1 MKGRSLG
8 SFCSGTSYV
17 SGFIISVTSA
27 DLGFSCKIKSQWPNP
42 STYECYCFLH
52 FWKYIAILKV
62 GSLRNLWELAR
73 PPSDA
78 LADSSVH
85 TQRSVPTVPQVH
97 VRPTGS
103 CRRGHLPA
111 PVPQAVAALFGGVSH
126 IHGPFRFLSALSFG
140 VPSASYQPF
149 R

>member
-1 MKGRSLG
+1 MLLFSSFLEIHSDSEGRIFEKSLG
-8 SFCSGTSYV
+8 IG
-17 SGFIISVTSA
+17 
-27 DLGFSCKIKSQWPNP
+27 P
-42 STYECYCFLH
+42 ST
-52 FWKYIAILKV
+52 
-62 GSLRNLWELAR
+62 LRRFSRQQCSYTEI
-73 PPSDA
+73 
-78 LADSSVH
+78 SSY
-85 TQRSVPTVPQVH
+85 RPQVH